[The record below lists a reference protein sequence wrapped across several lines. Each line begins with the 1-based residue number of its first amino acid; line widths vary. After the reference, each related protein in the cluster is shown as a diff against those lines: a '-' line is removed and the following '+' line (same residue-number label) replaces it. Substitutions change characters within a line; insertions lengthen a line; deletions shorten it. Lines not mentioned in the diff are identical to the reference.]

1 MSEESPKLGYAY
13 RRSAI
18 GLGIVAVGWTL
29 AILLGRGNEESPM
42 VWLIPIAAAAL
53 SVVCYSNA
61 RKAGHSPNSKN

>member
-1 MSEESPKLGYAY
+1 MSEEPHQLGHAY

-29 AILLGRGNEESPM
+29 AILLGRGNEESPL

-53 SVVCYSNA
+53 SVVCYSQA
-61 RKAGHSPNSKN
+61 RKAGDPKN